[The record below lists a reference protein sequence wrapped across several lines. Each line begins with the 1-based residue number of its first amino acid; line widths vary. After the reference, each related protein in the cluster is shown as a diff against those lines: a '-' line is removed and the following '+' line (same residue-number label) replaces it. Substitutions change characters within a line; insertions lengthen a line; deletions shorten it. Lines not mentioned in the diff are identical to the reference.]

1 MLKRLL
7 NRQLT
12 SPLKPSHVSSLSIIL
27 LTHATPPHIAA
38 FAHCCKH
45 IPQFT
50 QIPVYATLPVINL
63 GRTLLQD
70 IYTSTPLASA
80 VIPRNTL
87 ARTSVPSSTSEAE
100 DGLQILLQS
109 PTIAEI
115 GSYFALI
122 NPLKYSQPHQPLPS
136 PFSAPLNGLTI
147 TAYNAGHTLGGTIW
161 HIQQGIE
168 SVVYA
173 VDWNQ
178 VRENIIGGAAWL
190 DTSTGGA
197 EVIEQLRKPTALICS
212 TKGCEKPL
220 MTGGRLKRDEQLVDM
235 VYSSI
240 SKGGTVLIPS
250 DSSARILELA
260 YLLENIWVK
269 NNADKKNNPFKSAHL
284 FLASRTAGST
294 MRQTASMLE
303 WMDENVIRAFE
314 AQQAHDDAQ
323 QNQRNNTR
331 QNRRDLDGPNKD
343 TRAGAQES
351 PFDFKYLKL
360 LERRTQIKKVL
371 SRKSA
376 KVIIASDTSM
386 EWGFSRAVLREIASD
401 PTNLIIL
408 TQDYSRDTMS
418 DDSPVSSFGRDLWSW
433 YQDRADGIAVEAGIN
448 GQSLEQVYT
457 GGRSL
462 TFKEPST
469 QPLEGSELL
478 IYQNYLAT
486 QRQLQG
492 SLLSNGMNQAPD
504 TIDDASSTSSS
515 SSEDSSPEKQGR
527 ALNTSSTLAHANR
540 NKLGSA
546 KEILGVNAL
555 LQKKGPHDY
564 DVRGKKG
571 KETMFPYVAKRHRTD
586 DFGDLIRPE
595 DYLRAEERDEINA
608 RDTRDTG
615 GEGANRLGE
624 KRKWGDGEQFRKN
637 DRFKRQKQNQFD
649 AWAREGQGQEDEP
662 PTEDSESEV
671 EESPSGPSKLAFASE
686 TVQVNLRIAHVDF
699 AGMHDQRSLSM
710 LIPLIR
716 PRKLILIAG
725 TISETA
731 FLAEDCEEKLG
742 LTTNT
747 EGALT
752 SEVLCPDVGET
763 VSASMDANAWS
774 VKLSE
779 SLLRRLHWQNV
790 RGLGVVTLMAR
801 LTTATSKKL
810 EASQETRLKRQ
821 KMTKEGSES
830 PGLDSIPVEP
840 DAVDISP
847 LLDVLPASVLTATR
861 SAAQP
866 LHVGDLRLADLRRL
880 LQNTGHSAEFRGEGT
895 LVIDDFVAVRKSTTG
910 QIEVESVG
918 VHHPGYNDLDPFN
931 DVKRSIYDGL
941 AIIAGGE

>member
-1 MLKRLL
+1 MLESPL

-12 SPLKPSHVSSLSIIL
+12 SPLNPSHVSSLSIIL

-45 IPQFT
+45 VPQFT
-50 QIPVYATLPVINL
+50 QIPVYATLPVISL

-80 VIPRNTL
+80 VIPRKTL
-87 ARTSVPSSTSEAE
+87 APTAVPSASEAQ
-100 DGLQILLQS
+100 DGLQILLQP
-109 PTIAEI
+109 PTVAEI

-122 NPLKYSQPHQPLPS
+122 NPLKFSQPHQPLPS

-178 VRENIIGGAAWL
+178 VRENVIGGAAWL
-190 DTSTGGA
+190 DTSAGGA

-220 MTGGRLKRDEQLVDM
+220 MSGGRLKRDEQLVDM
-235 VYSSI
+235 IHSSI

-260 YLLENIWVK
+260 YLLENTWVR
-269 NNADKKNNPFKSAHL
+269 NIADKKNNPFKPAQL

-314 AQQAHDDAQ
+314 AQQAHEDTQ
-323 QNQRNNTR
+323 QNQRNNNR
-331 QNRRDLDGPNKD
+331 QNRRDFDGPNVD
-343 TRAGAQES
+343 TRAGTQES
-351 PFDFKYLKL
+351 PFDFKCLKL
-360 LERRTQIKKVL
+360 LERRGQIKKVL
-371 SRKSA
+371 ARKNA

-386 EWGFSRAVLREIASD
+386 EWGFSRDILREIASD
-401 PTNLIIL
+401 PANLIIL
-408 TQDYSRDTMS
+408 TQDYNRDTMN

-433 YQDRADGIAVEAGIN
+433 YQDRADGIAVETGIN

-457 GGRSL
+457 GGHDL

-469 QPLEGSELL
+469 KPLEGGELL
-478 IYQNYLAT
+478 VYQNYLAT

-492 SLLSNGMNQAPD
+492 NLLSNGMNQAPD
-504 TIDDASSTSSS
+504 NIDDASSTSSS
-515 SSEDSSPEKQGR
+515 SSEESSPEKQGR
-527 ALNTSSTLAHANR
+527 ALNASATLAHANR
-540 NKLGSA
+540 NKLGST
-546 KEILGVNAL
+546 KEVLGVNAL

-571 KETMFPYVAKRHRTD
+571 KETMFPYIAKRHRTD

-595 DYLRAEERDEINA
+595 DYLRAEERDEVNA
-608 RDTRDTG
+608 RDTRGTG

-624 KRKWGDGEQFRKN
+624 KRKWGEGEKSKRN
-637 DRFKRQKQNQFD
+637 DRVKRQKQDMSNQAD
-649 AWAREGQGQEDEP
+649 NRGRVEQDQEIDP
-662 PTEDSESEV
+662 PTEESESEV
-671 EESPSGPSKLAFASE
+671 EEAPSGPSKLVFTSE
-686 TVQVNLRIAHVDF
+686 TVQANLRIAYVDF
-699 AGMHDQRSLSM
+699 AGIHDQRSLSM

-731 FLAEDCEEKLG
+731 YLAEDCEEKLG
-742 LTTNT
+742 LVITNT

-763 VSASMDANAWS
+763 VSASMDANAWT

-801 LTTATSKKL
+801 LTTATL
-810 EASQETRLKRQ
+810 EKSDSSQEARLKRQ
-821 KMTKEGSES
+821 KLTKEDSRS
-830 PGLDSIPVEP
+830 PGLDDIP
-840 DAVDISP
+840 DAANLAPILDI
-847 LLDVLPASVLTATR
+847 LPASMLTATR

-895 LVIDDFVAVRKSTTG
+895 LVIDEFVAVRKSTTG

-918 VHHPGYNDLDPFN
+918 VQHPGYNNLDPFN
-931 DVKRSIYDGL
+931 AVKRSIYDGL

>member
-1 MLKRLL
+1 M
-7 NRQLT
+7 
-12 SPLKPSHVSSLSIIL
+12 

-70 IYTSTPLASA
+70 IYSSTPLASA
-80 VIPRNTL
+80 VIPRKTL
-87 ARTSVPSSTSEAE
+87 VGSSRSEAQ
-100 DGLQILLQS
+100 DGLQILLQP

-122 NPLKYSQPHQPLPS
+122 NQLKFSQPHQPLPS

-190 DTSTGGA
+190 DTSAGGA

-212 TKGCEKPL
+212 SRGCEKPL
-220 MTGGRLKRDEQLVDM
+220 MAGGRLKRDEQLVEM
-235 VYSSI
+235 IRTSI
-240 SKGGTVLIPS
+240 VKGGTVLIPS

-260 YLLENIWVK
+260 YLLESTWVR
-269 NNADKKNNPFKSAHL
+269 NTADKRNNPFKSAHL
-284 FLASRTAGST
+284 YLASCTAGST
-294 MRQTASMLE
+294 IRQTGSMLE
-303 WMDENVIRAFE
+303 WMDENVIRTFE
-314 AQQAHDDAQ
+314 AQQAREDAQ
-323 QNQRNNTR
+323 HNQRNNPR
-331 QNRRDLDGPNKD
+331 QNRRDFDGPAMDN
-343 TRAGAQES
+343 RAGAQES
-351 PFDFKYLKL
+351 PFDFKFLGL
-360 LERRTQIKKVL
+360 LERKSQVKKL
-371 SRKSA
+371 LARKSA
-376 KVIIASDTSM
+376 KVILASDTSM
-386 EWGFSRAVLREIASD
+386 EWGFSREILREIASD
-401 PTNLIIL
+401 PANLIIL
-408 TQDYSRDTMS
+408 TQDYNRDAAS
-418 DDSPVSSFGRDLWSW
+418 DENPVSSFGHNLWSL
-433 YQDRADGIAVEAGIN
+433 YQDRADGIAVETGVN

-457 GGRSL
+457 GGRDL

-469 QPLEGSELL
+469 KPLEGSELL
-478 IYQNYLAT
+478 VYQNYLAT

-492 SLLSNGMNQAPD
+492 SLLSNGVNQAPD
-504 TIDDASSTSSS
+504 NIDDASSTSSS
-515 SSEDSSPEKQGR
+515 SSEDSSPEKQGK
-527 ALNTSSTLAHANR
+527 ALNASATLAHANR

-546 KEILGVNAL
+546 KEVLGVNAL

-564 DVRGKKG
+564 DVRGKRG
-571 KETMFPYVAKRHRTD
+571 KETMFPYIARRHRTD

-595 DYLRAEERDEINA
+595 EYLRAEERDEINA
-608 RDTRDTG
+608 RDTRGSG
-615 GEGANRLGE
+615 GDGANRLGE
-624 KRKWGDGEQFRKN
+624 KRKWGEGEQSRRN
-637 DRFKRQKQNQFD
+637 SSSKRQKSNSGIQSDNKGRD
-649 AWAREGQGQEDEP
+649 GQRQDTDP
-662 PTEDSESEV
+662 PTEDSESEA
-671 EESPSGPSKLAFASE
+671 EESHAGPSKLVFTPQ
-686 TVQVNLRIAHVDF
+686 TVQANLRIAYVDF
-699 AGMHDQRSLSM
+699 AGIHDQRSLSM

-725 TISETA
+725 TLSETA

-742 LTTNT
+742 LTAPNT
-747 EGALT
+747 EGILT

-779 SLLRRLHWQNV
+779 SLVRRLHWQNV

-801 LTTATSKKL
+801 LTTDNTDKAD
-810 EASQETRLKRQ
+810 ASQESRLKRQ
-821 KMTKEGSES
+821 KLTKEDLAS
-830 PGLDSIPVEP
+830 PGLDDIPMHQ
-840 DAVDISP
+840 DAADSVPI
-847 LLDVLPASVLTATR
+847 LDVLPASMLMAMR

-880 LQNTGHSAEFRGEGT
+880 LQTTGHSAEFRGEGT

-910 QIEVESVG
+910 QIEVESVD
-918 VHHPGYNDLDPFN
+918 VQHPGYSDLDPFN
-931 DVKRSIYDGL
+931 AVKQSIYDGL